1 MTAINNQKWY
11 GLGVCTVAFAA
22 NFAAWTLFAILGLQI
37 RSDLGLSDTAFG
49 VLLATPILTGAVAC
63 LICGILAER
72 FSARIIFFTQ
82 TLIVA
87 LSLFTLPY
95 AETFGQFLAFG
106 LVLGISGGTF
116 ATGVSYVS
124 GWFEGALQGTAMGI
138 FGAGNAG
145 AAITN
150 LVAPVIILRYGWQAV
165 PNYYGIVL
173 IVVAV
178 LFWFFTRPSPKD
190 GYSAAKQSEAVK
202 QPLLKDLKILRDFR
216 VWRFGLYYYFV
227 FGGFLALTLWLPQ
240 YYVGEYGLDLK
251 TASFVTL
258 LFTLPAAIIR
268 ALGGWFADNFGAR
281 RMNWLVFW
289 VCLVCLFFLS
299 YPPTTMTIH
308 GIERNLFVDVRISLW
323 VFVLLTFVVGLAMG
337 FGKASVY
344 RIIYDYYPDN
354 VGVVG
359 GAVGAIGALG
369 GFSLPILF
377 GIAADLTDIRSSCFM
392 LLYGVLACCMVM
404 MFYAIKLD
412 EFKQRVSQA
421 RADDFL
427 TL

>member
-1 MTAINNQKWY
+1 MTAISDQKWY
-11 GLGVCTVAFAA
+11 SLGVCTVAFAA
-22 NFAAWTLFAILGLQI
+22 NFAAWTLFSILGLQI
-37 RSDLGLSDTAFG
+37 RTDLGLSDTAFG
-49 VLLATPILTGAVAC
+49 VLLATPILTGAFAS
-63 LICGILAER
+63 LACGILAER
-72 FSARIIFFTQ
+72 FGGRIVFFLQ

-95 AETFGQFLAFG
+95 AKTFPQFLAFG
-106 LVLGISGGTF
+106 LVLGISGGAF
-116 ATGVSYVS
+116 ATGISYVYS
-124 GWFEGALQGTAMGI
+124 WFDRSIQGTAMGI
-138 FGAGNAG
+138 FGAGNVG

-150 LVAPVIILRYGWQAV
+150 LVAPIIIINYGWQAV
-165 PNYYGIVL
+165 PRYYGVVL
-173 IVVAV
+173 LVVAV
-178 LFWFFTRPSPKD
+178 LFWLFTRSAPKARLPKEED
-190 GYSAAKQSEAVK
+190 E
-202 QPLLKDLKILRDFR
+202 PLVNKLRPLRDLR

-258 LFTLPAAIIR
+258 LFTLPAATIR

-281 RMNWLVFW
+281 RINWLVFW

-308 GIERNLFVDVRISLW
+308 GIERDLFLDIRISLW
-323 VFVLLTFVVGLAMG
+323 MFVLLTFVVGLAMG
-337 FGKASVY
+337 FGKASIF
-344 RIIYDYYPDN
+344 RIIYDYYPEN

-359 GAVGAIGALG
+359 GAVSAIGALG

-377 GIAADLTDIRSSCFM
+377 GIAADLTGIRSSCFM
-392 LLYGVLACCMVM
+392 LLYGVLAGCMVL

-412 EFKQRVSQA
+412 AFKQRVNQA

>member
-1 MTAINNQKWY
+1 MTAISDQKWY
-11 GLGVCTVAFAA
+11 SLGVCTVAFAA
-22 NFAAWTLFAILGLQI
+22 NFAAWTLFSILGLQI
-37 RSDLGLSDTAFG
+37 RTDLGLSDTAFG
-49 VLLATPILTGAVAC
+49 VLLATPILTGAFASLAC
-63 LICGILAER
+63 GVLAER
-72 FSARIIFFTQ
+72 FGGRIVFFLQ

-95 AETFGQFLAFG
+95 AKTFPQFLAFG
-106 LVLGISGGTF
+106 LVLGISGGAF
-116 ATGVSYVS
+116 ATGISYVYS
-124 GWFEGALQGTAMGI
+124 WFDRSIQGTAMGI
-138 FGAGNAG
+138 FGAGDVG

-150 LVAPVIILRYGWQAV
+150 LVAPIIIINYGWQAV
-165 PNYYGIVL
+165 PKYYGVVL
-173 IVVAV
+173 LVVAL
-178 LFWFFTRPSPKD
+178 LFWVFTQSAPKSSLPKEDDESLVNKLRP
-190 GYSAAKQSEAVK
+190 
-202 QPLLKDLKILRDFR
+202 LRNLR

-268 ALGGWFADNFGAR
+268 APGGWFADNFGAR
-281 RMNWLVFW
+281 RINWLVFW

-308 GIERNLFVDVRISLW
+308 GIERDLFLDIRISLW
-323 VFVLLTFVVGLAMG
+323 MFVLLTFVVGLAMG
-337 FGKASVY
+337 FGKASIF

-359 GAVGAIGALG
+359 GAVSAIGALG

-377 GIAADLTDIRSSCFM
+377 GIAADLTGIRSSCFM
-392 LLYGVLACCMVM
+392 LLYGVLAGCMVL
-404 MFYAIKLD
+404 MFYAIKID
-412 EFKQRVSQA
+412 AFRQRVDQA

>member
-1 MTAINNQKWY
+1 MNNQKWY

-63 LICGILAER
+63 LVCGILAER
-72 FSARIIFFTQ
+72 FSARVIFFTQ
-82 TLIVA
+82 TVIVA

-95 AETFGQFLAFG
+95 AQTFGQFLCFG
-106 LVLGISGGTF
+106 LALGISGGTF
-116 ATGVSYVS
+116 ATGISYVS
-124 GWFEGALQGTAMGI
+124 SWFEGALQGTAMGI
-138 FGAGNAG
+138 FGAGNVG

-150 LVAPVIILRYGWQAV
+150 LVAPVIILNYGWQAV

-173 IVVAV
+173 LVISIF
-178 LFWFFTRPSPKD
+178 FWFFTRPDS
-190 GYSAAKQSEAVK
+190 KQRDLK
-202 QPLLKDLKILRDFR
+202 RTIQPLSKGLHPLRQLR

-281 RMNWLVFW
+281 RINWLVFW

-308 GIERNLFVDVRISLW
+308 GIERDLFLDIRISLW
-323 VFVLLTFVVGLAMG
+323 MFVLLTFVVGLAMG
-337 FGKASVY
+337 FGKASIF

-359 GAVGAIGALG
+359 GAVSAIGALG

-377 GIAADLTDIRSSCFM
+377 GVAADLTGIRSSCFM
-392 LLYGVLACCMVM
+392 LLYGVLAACMVL

-412 EFKQRVSQA
+412 EFRQRVNQA

>member
-1 MTAINNQKWY
+1 MTVINQQKWY
-11 GLGVCTVAFAA
+11 GLGVCTAAFAA
-22 NFAAWTLFAILGLQI
+22 NFAAWTLFAILGVQI
-37 RSDLGLSDTAFG
+37 RADLGLSDTAFG
-49 VLLATPILTGAVAC
+49 LLLAAPIFTGAIARLVS
-63 LICGILAER
+63 GVLAEHFGGR
-72 FSARIIFFTQ
+72 IVFFSQ
-82 TLIVA
+82 SLIVA

-95 AETFGQFLAFG
+95 AKTFGQFLAFG
-106 LVLGISGGTF
+106 LVLGIAGGTF
-116 ATGVSYVS
+116 ATGISFVSS
-124 GWFEGALQGTAMGI
+124 WFERSLQGTAMGI

-150 LVAPVIILRYGWQAV
+150 LAAPVIILNYGWQTV
-165 PNYYGIVL
+165 PYVYGTVL
-173 IVVAV
+173 LAIAI
-178 LFWFFTRPSPKD
+178 LFWFFSWPPPDKGHHRRSRQSWAEEMRP
-190 GYSAAKQSEAVK
+190 
-202 QPLLKDLKILRDFR
+202 LRDLR

-281 RMNWLVFW
+281 RINWSVFW

-308 GIERNLFVDVRISLW
+308 GIGRDLFLDIRINLW
-323 VFVLLTFVVGLAMG
+323 VFVLLTFVMGLAMG
-337 FGKASVY
+337 FGKASIY

-359 GAVGAIGALG
+359 GAVAAIGALG
-369 GFSLPILF
+369 GCSLPILF
-377 GIAADLTDIRSSCFM
+377 GLAADLTGIRSSCFM
-392 LLYGVLACCMVM
+392 LLYGVLAACMVL

-412 EFKQRVSQA
+412 EFRHRLNQA
-421 RADDFL
+421 KADDFL

>member
-1 MTAINNQKWY
+1 MTAINDQKKWFS
-11 GLGVCTVAFAA
+11 LGICTVAFAA
-22 NFAAWTLFAILGLQI
+22 NFAAWTLFSILGLQI
-37 RSDLGLSDTAFG
+37 RTDLGLTDTAFG
-49 VLLATPILTGAVAC
+49 VLLAAPFLTGAFARLAAGV
-63 LICGILAER
+63 LAER
-72 FSARIIFFTQ
+72 FGGRNVFFSQ
-82 TLIVA
+82 TIIVA

-106 LVLGISGGTF
+106 LVLGIAGGTF
-116 ATGVSYVS
+116 ATGISYVS
-124 GWFEGALQGTAMGI
+124 SRFEPSMQGTAMGI
-138 FGAGNAG
+138 FGAGNIG

-150 LVAPVIILRYGWQAV
+150 LAVPVIILNYGWQAV
-165 PNYYGIVL
+165 PNFYGVVL
-173 IVVAV
+173 LLVGL
-178 LFWFFTRPSPKD
+178 LFWFTTKPAPEARHQRDRGLSLADQLRP
-190 GYSAAKQSEAVK
+190 
-202 QPLLKDLKILRDFR
+202 LRELR

-258 LFTLPAAIIR
+258 LFTLPAAVIR

-281 RMNWLVFW
+281 RINWSVFW

-308 GIERNLFVDVRISLW
+308 GIERDLFVDFRISLW
-323 VFVLLTFVVGLAMG
+323 MFVLLTFVVGLAMG
-337 FGKASVY
+337 FGKASIY

-354 VGVVG
+354 MGVTG
-359 GAVGAIGALG
+359 GAVAAIGALG

-377 GIAADLTDIRSSCFM
+377 GITADLTDIRSSCFM
-392 LLYGVLACCMVM
+392 LLYGVLAVCMVL

-412 EFKQRVSQA
+412 AFRQRVNEA
-421 RADDFL
+421 HADDFL

>member
-1 MTAINNQKWY
+1 MTAINDQKWY

-22 NFAAWTLFAILGLQI
+22 NFAAWTLFSILGLQI
-37 RSDLGLSDTAFG
+37 RADLGLSDTAFG
-49 VLLATPILTGAVAC
+49 VLLATPILTGAFAS
-63 LICGILAER
+63 LACGILSER
-72 FSARIIFFTQ
+72 FGGRIVFFLQ

-95 AETFGQFLAFG
+95 AKTFPQFLAFG
-106 LVLGISGGTF
+106 LVLGLSGGAF
-116 ATGVSYVS
+116 ASGISYVYR
-124 GWFEGALQGTAMGI
+124 WFDRSIQGTAMGI
-138 FGAGNAG
+138 FGAGNVG

-150 LVAPVIILRYGWQAV
+150 LVAPIIIINYGWQAV
-165 PNYYGIVL
+165 PKYYGVVL
-173 IVVAV
+173 LVVAV
-178 LFWFFTRPSPKD
+178 LFWVLTRSAPKSRLPKED
-190 GYSAAKQSEAVK
+190 DE
-202 QPLLKDLKILRDFR
+202 PLVNKLRPLRDLR

-281 RMNWLVFW
+281 RINWLVFW

-308 GIERNLFVDVRISLW
+308 GIGRDLFLDIRISLW

-337 FGKASVY
+337 FGKASIF
-344 RIIYDYYPDN
+344 RIVYDYYPDN

-359 GAVGAIGALG
+359 GAVSAIGALG

-377 GIAADLTDIRSSCFM
+377 GIAADQTGIRSSCFM
-392 LLYGVLACCMVM
+392 LLYGVLAGCMVL

-412 EFKQRVSQA
+412 AFKQRVNQA

>member
-1 MTAINNQKWY
+1 MTAMNNQKWY

-37 RSDLGLSDTAFG
+37 RTDLGLSDTAFG
-49 VLLATPILTGAVAC
+49 VLLATPIFTGAVAC
-63 LICGILAER
+63 FVCGILAEQ
-72 FSARIIFFTQ
+72 FSARVIFFTQ
-82 TLIVA
+82 TVIVA

-95 AETFGQFLAFG
+95 AQTFAQFLCFG

-138 FGAGNAG
+138 FGAGNIG

-150 LVAPVIILRYGWQAV
+150 LVAPVIILNYGWQAV
-165 PNYYGIVL
+165 PNYYGVVL
-173 IVVAV
+173 LVISA
-178 LFWFFTRPSPKD
+178 LFWFFTRPDS
-190 GYSAAKQSEAVK
+190 KQQDLKRVA
-202 QPLLKDLKILRDFR
+202 QPLSKGLHPLRQLR

-258 LFTLPAAIIR
+258 LFTLPAAIVR

-281 RMNWLVFW
+281 RINWLVFW

-308 GIERNLFVDVRISLW
+308 GIERDLFLDIRISLW
-323 VFVLLTFVVGLAMG
+323 MFVLLTFVVGLAMG
-337 FGKASVY
+337 FGKASIF

-359 GAVGAIGALG
+359 GAVSAIGALG

-377 GIAADLTDIRSSCFM
+377 GVAADLTGIRSSCFM
-392 LLYGVLACCMVM
+392 LLYGVLAACMVL

-412 EFKQRVSQA
+412 EFKQRVNQA

>member
-1 MTAINNQKWY
+1 MTAMNNQKWY
-11 GLGVCTVAFAA
+11 GLGVCTVAFSA
-22 NFAAWTLFAILGLQI
+22 NFAAWTLFAILGMQI
-37 RSDLGLSDTAFG
+37 RSDLNLSDTAFG

-63 LICGILAER
+63 LVCGILAER
-72 FSARIIFFTQ
+72 FSARVIFFSQ

-95 AETFGQFLAFG
+95 AKTFSDFLIFG

-116 ATGVSYVS
+116 ATGISYVS
-124 GWFEGALQGTAMGI
+124 SWFEGALQGTAMGI
-138 FGAGNAG
+138 FGAGTVG

-150 LVAPVIILRYGWQAV
+150 LVAPIIIINHGWQAV
-165 PNYYGIVL
+165 PNYYGVVL
-173 IVVAV
+173 LVVAV
-178 LFWFFTRPSPKD
+178 LFWIFTRPVPKRD
-190 GYSAAKQSEAVK
+190 PKEI
-202 QPLLKDLKILRDFR
+202 QPLIKGFRPLRDLR

-308 GIERNLFVDVRISLW
+308 GIERDLFLDVRISLW
-323 VFVLLTFVVGLAMG
+323 MFVLLTFVVGLAMG
-337 FGKASVY
+337 FGTASIF
-344 RIIYDYYPDN
+344 RIIYDYYPEN
-354 VGVVG
+354 VGAVG
-359 GAVGAIGALG
+359 GAVSAIGALG

-377 GIAADLTDIRSSCFM
+377 GIAADQTGIRSSCFM
-392 LLYGVLACCMVM
+392 LLYGVLAGCMVL

-412 EFKQRVSQA
+412 AFKQRVSQA